1 MGSSTVTSA
10 LVAPFFCDGGGVA
23 VFLVKIDTTPS
34 TRLRRWS
41 LLMLLEER
49 DDV

>member
-1 MGSSTVTSA
+1 M
-10 LVAPFFCDGGGVA
+10 PA
-23 VFLVKIDTTPS
+23 VKQLRHRVDAIDAVPE
-34 TRLRRWS
+34 WS